1 MNPDFVGLLRALSAA
16 EARYLIVG
24 AYAVTFHSRPRATG
38 DLDIWV
44 DATPTNASRV
54 MRALL
59 EFGAPLM
66 DLTDSDLATPG
77 IVYQIGV
84 PPRRIDLLT
93 SITGVTFDEAWP
105 SRVSGAF
112 GEIEVPFIGR
122 AELARNKRALGRRQD
137 LADLDLL
144 GEIC

>member
-1 MNPDFVGLLRALSAA
+1 MNPDFVGLLRALSEA

-38 DLDIWV
+38 DLDIWI
-44 DATPTNASRV
+44 DATPENASRV
-54 MRALL
+54 MGALVA
-59 EFGAPLM
+59 FGAPLM
-66 DLTDSDLATPG
+66 DLTETDLATPG

-105 SRVSGAF
+105 ARVSGPF
-112 GEIEVPFIGR
+112 GEIECPFIGR

-137 LADLDLL
+137 LADLELL
-144 GEIC
+144 GESV